1 MTFQDLL
8 DRSGMRMTELSAR
21 FGIPYRTL
29 QDWKSGVRKAP
40 QYVIDMMA
48 ELLRINNENKA

>member
-1 MTFQDLL
+1 MTFLDLL
-8 DRSGMRMTELSAR
+8 AASGMKLTELAAR
-21 FGIPYRTL
+21 FNIPYRTL

-48 ELLRINNENKA
+48 ELLNLTAN